1 MKDLGGMRRFN
12 RLEISKSSNEL
23 KRLIA
28 ENPDLPIMVLCDND
42 LYCDYY
48 SSAIAPCIS
57 FYLGEF
63 LDCYQEVNEERVYF
77 DRDEFLEELSYKLED
92 LPEFEDLTQEEF
104 DKAVEA
110 EFDKYSSYWQKAI
123 IINAST

>member
-1 MKDLGGMRRFN
+1 MKSFN
-12 RLEISKSSNEL
+12 RLEVSKSSDEL

-28 ENPDLPIMVLCDND
+28 ENPDLPILVACSND
-42 LYCDYY
+42 LYLDYY
-48 SSAIAPCIS
+48 NSTIAPSIS
-57 FYLGEF
+57 FYVGEF
-63 LDCYQEVNEERVYF
+63 LDCAQEVNEERIYF
-77 DRDEFLEELSYKLED
+77 DRDEFLEELSYKLEV
-92 LPEFEDLTQEEF
+92 LPEFEDLPQEEF

>member
-1 MKDLGGMRRFN
+1 MKDLGDMRRFN

-23 KRLIA
+23 KQLIA

-48 SSAIAPCIS
+48 NSTIAPSIS

-63 LDCYQEVNEERVYF
+63 LDCYQEVNEDRVYF

>member
-48 SSAIAPCIS
+48 NSTIAPSIS

-63 LDCYQEVNEERVYF
+63 LDCDQKVNEERVYF

>member
-12 RLEISKSSNEL
+12 RLEISKSSDEL

-28 ENPDLPIMVLCDND
+28 ENPDLPILVACDND
-42 LYCDYY
+42 LFCDYY
-48 SSAIAPCIS
+48 ASTIAPSIS
-57 FYLGEF
+57 FYVGEF
-63 LDCYQEVNEERVYF
+63 LDCDQEVNEERVYF

-92 LPEFEDLTQEEF
+92 FPEFEDLTQEEF

>member
-1 MKDLGGMRRFN
+1 MKDLGDMRRFN
-12 RLEISKSSNEL
+12 RLEISKSSEEL

-28 ENPDLPIMVLCDND
+28 ENPDLPIMVICDND

-48 SSAIAPCIS
+48 NSTIAPCIS
-57 FYLGEF
+57 FSLGEY
-63 LDCYQEVNEERVYF
+63 LDCDQKVNDERVYF
-77 DRDEFLEELSYKLED
+77 DRDEFLEELSYQLED

-110 EFDKYSSYWQKAI
+110 EFNKYSSYWRKAI

>member
-1 MKDLGGMRRFN
+1 MKDLDGMRRFN

-48 SSAIAPCIS
+48 SSTIAPSIS

-63 LDCYQEVNEERVYF
+63 LDCDQKVNEEHVYF

>member
-12 RLEISKSSNEL
+12 RLEISKSSDEL

-42 LYCDYY
+42 LCCDYY
-48 SSAIAPCIS
+48 SSTIAPSIS

-63 LDCYQEVNEERVYF
+63 LDCDQKVNEERVYF

>member
-42 LYCDYY
+42 LCCDYY
-48 SSAIAPCIS
+48 SSTIAPSIS

-63 LDCYQEVNEERVYF
+63 LDCDQEVNEERVYF